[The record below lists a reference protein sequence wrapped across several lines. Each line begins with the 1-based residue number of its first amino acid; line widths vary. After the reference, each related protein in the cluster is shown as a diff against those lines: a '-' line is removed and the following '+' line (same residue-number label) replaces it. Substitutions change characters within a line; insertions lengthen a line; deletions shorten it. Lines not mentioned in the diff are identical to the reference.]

1 MWGAIMNALEQLKAL
16 RRGKVH
22 GGYRWMA
29 VLSDGECIC
38 EACVTTEYQN
48 LFRATYRAVKLGY
61 SSLRSAWGVVGLIN
75 SGDTE
80 DSISCVQCGRV
91 YFEDQS

>member
-1 MWGAIMNALEQLKAL
+1 MNALDQLKAL

-38 EACVTTEYQN
+38 ENCVTKEYDK
-48 LFRATYRAVKLGY
+48 LFASTYRAIHPGY
-61 SSLRSAWGVVGLIN
+61 DPYRSPWQVIGITN
-75 SGDTE
+75 SGEAEEDTA
-80 DSISCVQCGRV
+80 CVQCGRV
-91 YFEDQS
+91 YFEVI